1 LYWDIGPCDAGGCG
15 LGLADTVLR
24 WRPLWLSNDVCPI
37 FGDTATQS
45 VATTQEDQLLSAFT
59 SALRTPDLRK
69 KLLFTVAIVGIYRL
83 GATLPSPGVSYAN
96 VRACLKL
103 TESAN
108 NDLLNLLNLFSGGAL
123 LQLSVFALGIMP
135 YITASIILQLLT
147 VVIPR
152 LEQLRKEGQSGQAKI
167 TQYTRYLTLGLAV
180 LQASAFVALARTG
193 QLFNGLCDQNDPTYQ
208 IIPENTGIPMWLTL
222 SILVMTMTAG
232 TGVVMWLGEL
242 ITDRGVGNG
251 MSVLI
256 FTSIAARLP
265 GEGWSIKES
274 TSTGKF
280 LLVIG
285 LVVVIIALVVFI
297 EQAQRRIPVQYA
309 KRMIGRRMYGGTS
322 TYIPLK
328 VNQAGV
334 VPVIFASSLLY
345 LPQLYLQ
352 FFDKNKLTDY
362 QIWIQNYLADPVS
375 PFYIGV
381 MFLLIIFFTYFYVSI
396 TFNPTEV
403 AENMKKYGGFVPGI
417 RPGKPTADYLDFIL
431 SRITLPG
438 ALYLGLI
445 SVMPNFFFIWLDQ
458 SSYQNFPFGGVAVLI
473 MVGVGLET
481 VKQIESQL
489 MQRNYEGFLR

>member
-1 LYWDIGPCDAGGCG
+1 M
-15 LGLADTVLR
+15 
-24 WRPLWLSNDVCPI
+24 
-37 FGDTATQS
+37 
-45 VATTQEDQLLSAFT
+45 LSAFL
-59 SALRTPDLRK
+59 SAFRTPDLRK
-69 KLLFTVAIVGIYRL
+69 KLLFTVGIIAVYRL
-83 GATLPSPGVSYAN
+83 GATLPSPGVSYGN
-96 VRACLKL
+96 VQKCLD
-103 TESAN
+103 TIQG
-108 NDLLNLLNLFSGGAL
+108 DTTGVVNLLNLFSGGAL

-152 LEQLRKEGQSGQAKI
+152 LEQLRKEGQAGQAKI
-167 TQYTRYLTLGLAV
+167 TQYTRYLTLGLGV
-180 LQASAFVALARTG
+180 LQASAFVALARSG
-193 QLFNGLCDQNDPTYQ
+193 QLFQNRCDQFP
-208 IIPENTGIPMWLTL
+208 IIPTGTGIPDWLTL
-222 SILVMTMTAG
+222 TILVMTMTAG
-232 TGVVMWLGEL
+232 TGMVMWLGEL

-265 GEGWSIKES
+265 SEGWQIK
-274 TSTGKF
+274 TSKGWDMF
-280 LLVIG
+280 ALV
-285 LVVVIIALVVFI
+285 IALVLVVITAVTFI
-297 EQAQRRIPVQYA
+297 EQSQRRIPVQYA

-334 VPVIFASSLLY
+334 IPVIFGSSLLY
-345 LPQLYLQ
+345 LPQLALQ
-352 FFDKNKLTDY
+352 FFDQTDPGKT
-362 QIWIQNYLADPVS
+362 QSWIQNNLVNPSS
-375 PFYIGV
+375 PIYIAV
-381 MFLLIIFFTYFYVSI
+381 YFLLIIFFTYFYVSI

-403 AENMKKYGGFVPGI
+403 ADNMKKYGGFVPGI

-438 ALYLGLI
+438 ALYLGII
-445 SVMPNFFFIWLDQ
+445 SILPNFFFIWLDNQ
-458 SSYQNFPFGGVAVLI
+458 QYQNFPFGGTAVLI